1 MRRARLKGRLV
12 LSLYSEVPL
21 SRSGTERFNLTIAP
35 VIGAILK
42 RPFDCF
48 CLIGI
53 FRMTRHLNLGSDEVG
68 LLRVYYQGIAYDVL
82 RILWRY
88 RVLIMR
94 FVACGLAIAIVA
106 VITIPPRYTSEAI
119 LQLNFS
125 RDEPNTATRMQR
137 IASMEASAV
146 VEGVVRVLRSR
157 SLAGA
162 VVSRLG
168 LADDPEFSGR
178 PSRLMRVI
186 WWVRRMFG
194 LGAVVPTAHDIAT
207 DRLFSALQVN
217 IVPRSYVISVTI
229 SASQP
234 QRAAQLANA
243 VVFEYLRGQQV
254 QQLAELQRTLERDIA
269 DMSALYGSLHPRVV
283 DANERLQELQKRIV
297 GLRRVDR
304 PVATASDDIGEFLSA
319 EAVMVPSGPS
329 LPIVFVL
336 VLALSLLACGCLI
349 AFIELGAPAASWV
362 RFVQAPAQDEADVSV
377 VAAHSP
383 GKDHPAMRRL
393 A

>member
-1 MRRARLKGRLV
+1 M
-12 LSLYSEVPL
+12 
-21 SRSGTERFNLTIAP
+21 FAP
-35 VIGAILK
+35 VIGVILK

-53 FRMTRHLNLGSDEVG
+53 SRMTRHLNLGSDEVG

-106 VITIPPRYTSEAI
+106 VIAIPPRYTSEAI

-146 VEGVVRVLRSR
+146 VEGVVRILRSR

-168 LADDPEFSGR
+168 LADDPEFSGQ

-194 LGAVVPTAHDIAT
+194 LGAVIPTAHDIAT
-207 DRLFSALQVN
+207 DRLSSALQVN

-254 QQLAELQRTLERDIA
+254 QQLADLQRTIERDIA
-269 DMSALYGSLHPRVV
+269 DMSALYGSLHPRVL
-283 DANERLQELQKRIV
+283 DANERLQELQKRII

-304 PVATASDDIGEFLSA
+304 PVTTALDDIGEFLNA

-329 LPIVFVL
+329 LPIVFVF

-349 AFIELGAPAASWV
+349 GLIELGAPVAYWV
-362 RFVQAPAQDEADVSV
+362 RFVQAPAQDGADASV
-377 VAAHSP
+377 AAAHSP